1 LTNNGLHNEQELL
14 QQIAGGNETA
24 FKQIVDAYWTKVY
37 GQALAYCKSSPQA
50 EELTQDTFIA
60 IWMNRQKLPGIT
72 NFAGYLYMIAR
83 HKLLNVI
90 RQKLTGTITVDNIP
104 LEEVN
109 WRPDIQMEYRQA
121 YDQLMQGIE
130 ALPPVRKKVFMM
142 SRLEGKSYDQIAAEL
157 QVSRNTVKEHIV
169 KALNFLRNH
178 FATHHDSLFSGALLL
193 IFLRD

>member
-1 LTNNGLHNEQELL
+1 MASNSLHNEQELL
-14 QQIAGGNETA
+14 QQIAEGNETA

-37 GQALAYCKSSPQA
+37 GHALAYCKSAPQA

-60 IWMNRQKLPGIT
+60 IWMNREKLPAVA
-72 NFAGYLYMIAR
+72 NFPGYLYMIIR
-83 HKLLNVI
+83 HKLLNAI
-90 RQKLTGTITVDNIP
+90 RQKLATTIAVDNIP

-121 YDQLMQGIE
+121 YEQLMQGLE

-142 SRLEGKSYDQIAAEL
+142 SRLEGKSYDQIATEL

-178 FATHHDSLFSGALLL
+178 FATHQDSLFSGALLL

>member
-1 LTNNGLHNEQELL
+1 MTDNGLHNEQELL
-14 QQIAGGNETA
+14 QQIARGNETA
-24 FKQIVDAYWTKVY
+24 FKQIVDVYWTKVY
-37 GQALAYCKSSPQA
+37 GQALAYCKSAPQA

-60 IWMNRQKLPGIT
+60 IWMNRQKLPDVT

-90 RQKLTGTITVDNIP
+90 RQKLTTTTPVDNIP
-104 LEEVN
+104 LEETN
-109 WRPDIQMEYRQA
+109 WRPDIQLEYRQA
-121 YDQLMQGIE
+121 YDQLMQGME
-130 ALPPVRKKVFMM
+130 ALPPMRKKVFMM
-142 SRLEGKSYDQIAAEL
+142 SRLEGKSYDQIATEL

-178 FATHHDSLFSGALLL
+178 FANHQDSLFSGALLL

>member
-1 LTNNGLHNEQELL
+1 MTDNGLHNEQELL

-24 FKQIVDAYWTKVY
+24 FKQIVDVYWTKVY
-37 GQALAYCKSSPQA
+37 GQALAYCKSAPQA

-60 IWMNRQKLPGIT
+60 IWMNRQKLPDVT

-90 RQKLTGTITVDNIP
+90 RQKLTTTTTVDNIP
-104 LEEVN
+104 LEEMN
-109 WRPDIQMEYRQA
+109 WRPDIQLEYRQA
-121 YDQLMQGIE
+121 YDQLMQGME
-130 ALPPVRKKVFMM
+130 ALPPMRKKVFMM
-142 SRLEGKSYDQIAAEL
+142 SRLEGKSYDQIATEL

-178 FATHHDSLFSGALLL
+178 FANHQDSLFSGALLL

>member
-1 LTNNGLHNEQELL
+1 LTDNGLHNEQELL

-24 FKQIVDAYWTKVY
+24 FKQIVDVYWTKVY

-60 IWMNRQKLPGIT
+60 IWINRQKLPEVT
-72 NFAGYLYMIAR
+72 NFAGYLYTIAR
-83 HKLLNVI
+83 HKLLNTI
-90 RQKLTGTITVDNIP
+90 RQKLATTTTVDNIP
-104 LEEVN
+104 LEETN
-109 WRPDIQMEYRQA
+109 WRPDVQMEYRQA
-121 YDQLMQGIE
+121 YDQLMQGME

-142 SRLEGKSYDQIAAEL
+142 SRLEGKSYDEIATEL

-169 KALNFLRNH
+169 KALNFLRSH
-178 FATHHDSLFSGALLL
+178 VATHHDCFFPGVLLL

>member
-1 LTNNGLHNEQELL
+1 MTDNGLHNEQELL
-14 QQIAGGNETA
+14 QQIARGNETA
-24 FKQIVDAYWTKVY
+24 FKQIVDVYWTKVY
-37 GQALAYCKSSPQA
+37 GQALAYCKSAPQA

-60 IWMNRQKLPGIT
+60 IWMNRQKLPDVT

-90 RQKLTGTITVDNIP
+90 RQKLTTTTTVDNIP
-104 LEEVN
+104 LEETN
-109 WRPDIQMEYRQA
+109 WRPDIQLEYRQA
-121 YDQLMQGIE
+121 YDQLMQGME
-130 ALPPVRKKVFMM
+130 ALPPMRKKVFMM
-142 SRLEGKSYDQIAAEL
+142 SRLEGKSYDQIATEL

-178 FATHHDSLFSGALLL
+178 FANHQDSLFSGALLL